1 MKIKMKNLIVFIC
14 FLLLPILLL
23 AQVNSNHVYVNGYYR
38 SNGTYVEGHY
48 RTAPNSTNRDNFSTK
63 GNVNPYTGKPGWITP
78 DNNTYNYNYSNTY
91 SKPSYNASNTY
102 NSQYS
107 SNPTYNST
115 SSSNY
120 SYKTEWTASSTG
132 YNFYFKGNNVST
144 TNEWRG
150 NDLVVYYDN
159 YAYLLPDYEENKDG
173 IKREPVPL
181 ATWKS
186 LADSYFFY
194 YNEKSIANETTN
206 NWFGDDLMVYNGNHA
221 YLLEDY
227 KFKKDGKIRLAR
239 NIPTWKY
246 DGKSY
251 YFYVDG
257 KSVANETENL
267 NFGNDLL
274 VEYKENVYL
283 LPNFFNETNSNLKTA
298 IELPKWKSTGNSYY
312 FYINENSVADKTRN
326 EWLNEN
332 LIVYYGNSGYILVDY
347 KNQKDGKLRVALPI
361 PTWSS
366 EGDSYYFYLNGES
379 IADKTTNKWN
389 GNDLIVTYQ
398 GKNYILPNYKNLKDG
413 KVRFAKYS
421 N

>member
-1 MKIKMKNLIVFIC
+1 MKNLIVLIW

-38 SNGTYVEGHY
+38 SNGTYVKGYY

-78 DNNTYNYNYSNTY
+78 DNNTYNYTYSNTY
-91 SKPSYNASNTY
+91 SKPSYNSSNSY
-102 NSQYS
+102 NSHYS

-120 SYKTEWTASSTG
+120 SYKTEWKANSTG
-132 YNFYFKGNNVST
+132 YNFYFKGHNVST
-144 TNEWRG
+144 THEWRG

-159 YAYLLPDYEENKDG
+159 YAYLL
-173 IKREPVPL
+173 
-181 ATWKS
+181 
-186 LADSYFFY
+186 
-194 YNEKSIANETTN
+194 
-206 NWFGDDLMVYNGNHA
+206 
-221 YLLEDY
+221 EDY
-227 KFKKDGKIRLAR
+227 KLKKDGKIRLAR

-246 DGKSY
+246 DGKGY

-257 KSVANETENL
+257 KSVANETEHL
-267 NFGNDLL
+267 KFGNDLL
-274 VEYKENVYL
+274 VKYKENVYL

-312 FYINENSVADKTRN
+312 FYINDNNVSDKTRN
-326 EWLNEN
+326 EWFNEN
-332 LIVYYGNSGYILVDY
+332 LIVYYGNNGYILLDY
-347 KNQKDGKLRVALPI
+347 KNQKDGKLKVALPI

-366 EGDSYYFYLNGES
+366 NGNSYCFYLYGES
-379 IADKTTNKWN
+379 IANKTTYKWN

-398 GKNYILPNYKNLKDG
+398 GKDYILPNCKNLKDG
-413 KVRFAKYS
+413 KVRFALDG